1 MFIAAISGELMLA
14 AEAMDKINEKV
25 PNNIDSF
32 APKMANMGIAL
43 SGMSV
48 LVGIVGKLSS
58 MNPTAAI
65 AGLLVV
71 ATISGELMLAAE
83 AMKQV
88 NDKIPDDIGN
98 FSSKVANMS
107 IAIGAMSGLI
117 AVVGGLVATGIGG
130 AVAIGD

>member
-1 MFIAAISGELMLA
+1 
-14 AEAMDKINEKV
+14 
-25 PNNIDSF
+25 
-32 APKMANMGIAL
+32 
-43 SGMSV
+43 
-48 LVGIVGKLSS
+48 KLSS

-130 AVAIGD
+130 AVA